1 MTGAIRIASE
11 YCLVPGPSEPHFAK
25 LFDIHMMCWG
35 AGRERTEDEYA
46 STASGRGMDASWLLV
61 STRADDWD
69 RRGRRGVG
77 RRRSDAGRTRAL
89 GQTDAFGDCS
99 LNGALGAID
108 AFSRRPLFAHT
119 CHCGT
124 SLDVRNGDPFG
135 CGSGGPF
142 CCGETGRKNLE
153 KLSVRGYLQ
162 RTDFCPPPWV
172 ASRRS

>member
-1 MTGAIRIASE
+1 MTGAIRIASRYPIYAGHVRQGRVFIIE
-11 YCLVPGPSEPHFAK
+11 HIVPGPSEPHFAK

-108 AFSRRPLFAHT
+108 AFSRRPLFAPN
-119 CHCGT
+119 GP
-124 SLDVRNGDPFG
+124 SRARFEARFRSNLPVR
-135 CGSGGPF
+135 
-142 CCGETGRKNLE
+142 
-153 KLSVRGYLQ
+153 
-162 RTDFCPPPWV
+162 RTVWITPGF
-172 ASRRS
+172 R